1 MRDLF
6 RDIKKNSCDISHKI
20 RVLSES
26 GELNK
31 SVNFMYDGFTLLH
44 YAVYYQNYE
53 IIKIL
58 LEKNPDIQVNI
69 RSTSCGS
76 TPLHYL
82 NSHNF
87 FFTSKKFILDTVKIL
102 LDYGADVYIKNN
114 DGQTCLDILS
124 KIEYYDEIKKLIDD
138 HTCFDIKGA
147 LD

>member
-1 MRDLF
+1 MLGTVQSSWNKLRTKTIPRF
-6 RDIKKNSCDISHKI
+6 QAISNLI
-20 RVLSES
+20 VFE
-26 GELNK
+26 
-31 SVNFMYDGFTLLH
+31 
-44 YAVYYQNYE
+44 Q
-53 IIKIL
+53 
-58 LEKNPDIQVNI
+58 
-69 RSTSCGS
+69 
-76 TPLHYL
+76 